1 MVDGDYQVI
10 NQKYLNKY
18 NLLVVR
24 INSEGQMVNSR
35 PCYNCLDM
43 LKSCGIKNI
52 YYSTENGII
61 CEKVN
66 SMISINSSTVT
77 RYLERVQ
84 FNAPITDKLYYINL
98 LKRKIPKYIKKN
110 NLNMFITYNF
120 KNELPYFKWELK
132 ENKIIFYD
140 NDSNFI
146 TSSFVYI

>member
-1 MVDGDYQVI
+1 MADGDYQRI
-10 NQKYLNKY
+10 SQKYLNRY

-24 INSEGQMVNSR
+24 INSEGQMVNAR

-52 YYSTENGII
+52 YYSTENGIM

-66 SMISINSSTVT
+66 SMVSINSSSVT

-84 FNAPITDKLYYINL
+84 FNAPNTDNLYYINL
-98 LKRKIPKYIKKN
+98 LKKKIPRYIKKN
-110 NLNMFITYNF
+110 NLDMFITYNF

-146 TSSFVYI
+146 TSSFVY

>member
-98 LKRKIPKYIKKN
+98 LKERYQS
-110 NLNMFITYNF
+110 T
-120 KNELPYFKWELK
+120 
-132 ENKIIFYD
+132 
-140 NDSNFI
+140 
-146 TSSFVYI
+146 